1 MVMSLWTRFLGAHP
15 VVFRSNVI
23 LLESYHIYTSD
34 RSHYSY
40 HKVLGNEITMAS
52 TKGGELVFI
61 GLGSVEVRSLCVV
74 RCSVSCFAR
83 QTRPVCATS
92 SPPCSATFL
101 STD

>member
-1 MVMSLWTRFLGAHP
+1 VKKIVNRLRFDRIMVMSLWTRFFGEAHP

-52 TKGGELVFI
+52 TKGG
-61 GLGSVEVRSLCVV
+61 S
-74 RCSVSCFAR
+74 
-83 QTRPVCATS
+83 
-92 SPPCSATFL
+92 
-101 STD
+101 